1 VCGTPTN
8 IVARIP
14 GADAAD
20 DDTDGRADGR
30 ADDHAVLL
38 SAHYDSVP
46 AGPGASD
53 NGAGVAAVLEIAR
66 ILQLLPRQ
74 RRSIIVLID
83 DGEEADLLGAHAFVQ
98 HQRWAARVN
107 AAVNL
112 DARGSSGPS
121 LMFETGSDN
130 RWLMNLY
137 ARVIARPL
145 TNSVYY
151 AVYKLLPNDTDFSIY
166 KAAGYQGYNF
176 AFIGDVAHYHT
187 PLDNVAHADVRSL
200 QQQGDNALAAVL
212 ALANAAPYTRP
223 AGEAVYFDLF
233 TAVLVRYP
241 QAWAWPASLITLL
254 LIVIAGARLLQTAR
268 LRVRTLAWGLTG
280 LAAALVI
287 GAVAAAALMAALQAL
302 GALDGGGAAETVA
315 HPWVLQLSFVALA
328 FSVTMLIGA
337 WLARRAGF
345 GGLWYAT
352 GLLYALLGLP
362 LARWLPG
369 ASYLTLLAALA
380 SLMALATELAA
391 PLACALT
398 FVLLAPIA
406 LPLFTALGADGLPA
420 LTLLLIYGGFGV
432 SALVASTRPPLP
444 QRLIVAGALC
454 ALAGIAA
461 AVID

>member
-1 VCGTPTN
+1 MRSPASASARLLALTLTLAAAAWLGTLAVDRAPAARAPDAAATQFSGERAHALLQRLVGDNVPHPLGSAANEQLRERIVGELRALGLTPLVQPGVMVCSGHGVCGTPTN

-14 GADAAD
+14 GADA
-20 DDTDGRADGR
+20 

-98 HQRWAARVN
+98 HQPWAARVS

-137 ARVIARPL
+137 ARAIARPL

-241 QAWAWPASLITLL
+241 QAWA
-254 LIVIAGARLLQTAR
+254 
-268 LRVRTLAWGLTG
+268 
-280 LAAALVI
+280 
-287 GAVAAAALMAALQAL
+287 
-302 GALDGGGAAETVA
+302 
-315 HPWVLQLSFVALA
+315 
-328 FSVTMLIGA
+328 
-337 WLARRAGF
+337 
-345 GGLWYAT
+345 
-352 GLLYALLGLP
+352 
-362 LARWLPG
+362 
-369 ASYLTLLAALA
+369 
-380 SLMALATELAA
+380 
-391 PLACALT
+391 
-398 FVLLAPIA
+398 
-406 LPLFTALGADGLPA
+406 
-420 LTLLLIYGGFGV
+420 
-432 SALVASTRPPLP
+432 
-444 QRLIVAGALC
+444 
-454 ALAGIAA
+454 
-461 AVID
+461 